1 MRVGKTAL
9 GIIVAVCGLATA
21 AGLALSGD
29 RYASG
34 PDVDRI
40 YREVKERYTP
50 NTPRHQRAREFGRA
64 LLARSPRG
72 ADECSRHLAAYGYTF
87 IGFDD
92 RARAIVL
99 DAYRDAGCSPAAL
112 RAFETRLIDAM
123 AGKAE
128 KPAREPAGRSL

>member
-1 MRVGKTAL
+1 MRVGTTAF

-29 RYASG
+29 RYANG
-34 PDVDRI
+34 QDVDRS

-50 NTPRHQRAREFGRA
+50 NTPHHQRAREFGRA
-64 LLARSPRG
+64 LLARSQRG
-72 ADECSRHLAAYGYTF
+72 DDECSRHLAAYGFTF

-99 DAYRDAGCSPAAL
+99 DVYREAGCSPAAL
-112 RAFETRLIDAM
+112 RVFETRLIDAM

-128 KPAREPAGRSL
+128 KPTREPAKRSL